1 MKWEWQMWQVEM
13 KSSFEKKKKEKK
25 MCKLT
30 LLGRCKSEK
39 VSFTITKKHNYWQTL
54 VYSMRRENIATI
66 IKMGFLNQSS
76 LL

>member
-1 MKWEWQMWQVEM
+1 
-13 KSSFEKKKKEKK
+13 
-25 MCKLT
+25 MCKMT

-54 VYSMRRENIATI
+54 VYSMSRENIATI

>member
-1 MKWEWQMWQVEM
+1 
-13 KSSFEKKKKEKK
+13 

-39 VSFTITKKHNYWQTL
+39 VSFTITKQHNYWQTL
-54 VYSMRRENIATI
+54 VYSMSRENIATI

>member
-1 MKWEWQMWQVEM
+1 
-13 KSSFEKKKKEKK
+13 